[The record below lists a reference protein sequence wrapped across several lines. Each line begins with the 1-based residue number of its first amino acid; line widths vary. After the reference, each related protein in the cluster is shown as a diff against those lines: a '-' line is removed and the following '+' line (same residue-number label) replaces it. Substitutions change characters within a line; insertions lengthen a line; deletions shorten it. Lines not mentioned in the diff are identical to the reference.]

1 MELKDKKKKNCS
13 YFDLIISIFFNDYFT
28 CIGCIWIC
36 VCFRYVF
43 KILLQGGG
51 DVEAGDIDEGEVA
64 KLYKMLLKMGTFT
77 CSAYLVSI
85 VIMYIQ

>member
-1 MELKDKKKKNCS
+1 M
-13 YFDLIISIFFNDYFT
+13 DL
-28 CIGCIWIC
+28 C